1 MSLKF
6 CFSLLKQNLNQNA
19 NFSSSRDR
27 DFLLEKRKNR
37 GPGSFGVSQKIQA
50 VFRVQKIQAVFL
62 IKKIQALTTLFPL
75 NFVVLILVI
84 GNDDPNHSY
93 IRFLSYDHEQ
103 KLRNI
108 KAQSIGK
115 TLKQHKDLQSQ
126 KTFSVTNHLPFFS
139 PDGKDKG
146 KVQMA
151 QFLKVSVFAIYF
163 SHGVAQRDIT

>member
-1 MSLKF
+1 MSGISLQWNSKKWIDEFKILFLFTEVELK
-6 CFSLLKQNLNQNA
+6 QNA

-50 VFRVQKIQAVFL
+50 VFRIQ
-62 IKKIQALTTLFPL
+62 KIQALTTLFPL

-93 IRFLSYDHEQ
+93 IRFLSCDHEQ

-108 KAQSIGK
+108 KA
-115 TLKQHKDLQSQ
+115 
-126 KTFSVTNHLPFFS
+126 
-139 PDGKDKG
+139 
-146 KVQMA
+146 
-151 QFLKVSVFAIYF
+151 
-163 SHGVAQRDIT
+163 

>member
-6 CFSLLKQNLNQNA
+6 CFSSLKQNLNQNA

-37 GPGSFGVSQKIQA
+37 GRGSYGVSQKIQA
-50 VFRVQKIQAVFL
+50 VFRVQ
-62 IKKIQALTTLFPL
+62 KIQALTTLFPL

-93 IRFLSYDHEQ
+93 IRFLSCDHEQ

>member
-6 CFSLLKQNLNQNA
+6 CFSSLKYNLNQNV

-27 DFLLEKRKNR
+27 DFMLEKRKNR
-37 GPGSFGVSQKIQA
+37 GRGSFGVSQKIQA

-93 IRFLSYDHEQ
+93 IRFLSCDHEQ
-103 KLRNI
+103 NLRNI
-108 KAQSIGK
+108 KA
-115 TLKQHKDLQSQ
+115 
-126 KTFSVTNHLPFFS
+126 
-139 PDGKDKG
+139 
-146 KVQMA
+146 
-151 QFLKVSVFAIYF
+151 
-163 SHGVAQRDIT
+163 